1 MNRSM
6 SKTLVFLG
14 TAGSFAISALVFV
27 SILLHL
33 NMNFLFL
40 VNMLSMLF
48 TLALGVGF
56 FLRFTKERDP
66 LFAIMAVTVLIGL
79 ASNLFFHTG
88 GMPGLL
94 VGFVAN
100 AYLIIWAFTMRKKN
114 MVIALLLGCAYLWVT
129 LGVFLFTGRLI
140 YIQYSI
146 IRLFSLFISAIPML
160 AAFVEMRE

>member
-1 MNRSM
+1 M
-6 SKTLVFLG
+6 SKTLVFLS
-14 TAGSFAISALVFV
+14 TAVSFAISALSFV
-27 SILLHL
+27 SLLLHL
-33 NMNFLFL
+33 NMTSMP
-40 VNMLSMLF
+40 NMLSILF
-48 TLALGVGF
+48 AVILGTGF
-56 FLRFTKERDP
+56 FLRFTEEKDP

-88 GMPGLL
+88 GILGLL
-94 VGFVAN
+94 IGFVAN